1 MILNIKLPLYHTSF
15 LKNKYGDCI
24 PHVMLVV
31 NNNGFIDCVG
41 NVENI
46 TQKYVRCYIDD
57 KYKGLINV
65 DNCTLMYHFTTGM
78 GSKGD
83 NGCTPDNQPS
93 HRICMIMLGPKDYN
107 ERFSKDEE

>member
-1 MILNIKLPLYHTSF
+1 MVNDGNILQNVILKCKLTANSKSSAF
-15 LKNKYGDCI
+15 
-24 PHVMLVV
+24 
-31 NNNGFIDCVG
+31 

-57 KYKGLINV
+57 KYKGLINI

-93 HRICMIMLGPKDYN
+93 HRICMIMLGPKDYK
-107 ERFSKDEE
+107 ERFSKGE